1 MTMKNSRRDFL
12 KKSGLAGLGMAGFG
26 MMGSNKES
34 NNIDVFKSDYRQR
47 FNMRGYAA
55 PALEVVRIGVM
66 GLGNRGSGTVLRLAS
81 IEGVE
86 IKALCDVQPA
96 KAEESAAA
104 ISDHHSPDLYTDGPD
119 DWKKMCERDDIDLI
133 AIVTPWQRHTE
144 QAVFA
149 MEHDKH
155 VYVELPAAQTIE
167 QCWQLVETSERT
179 RKHCIQ
185 VSRSS
190 HRNDTAFVLKMARE
204 GAFGDIIHAE
214 GHYIHDLLM
223 SHILNKTMFYDM
235 WRLNDNLNRQGNLY
249 PPHGLVPVM
258 QMLDINSGD
267 KMEYLVSV
275 SSRDFMAADK
285 INELAKED
293 NFFKEFA
300 GKKYRGNMNTTII
313 KTHLGRTIML
323 QHDVT
328 SPRPGARFSLISGTE
343 GIYSVGPNRF
353 ANSHDGWVSDEELQS
368 LIEEYTP
375 KLTTRFRELVNES
388 QRERQSRGYA
398 QVAPLDWRLIDCLR
412 NGLPLEMDVYD
423 AALSTS
429 IVPLTEWS
437 VSNRSNPVLVPDFT
451 AGSWK
456 TNPRIMDV
464 DLTHGGN
471 TRIL

>member
-1 MTMKNSRRDFL
+1 MKNNRRDFL
-12 KKSGLAGLGMAGFG
+12 KKSGLAGLGMAGLG
-26 MMGSNKES
+26 LMGSKKES
-34 NNIDVFKSDYRQR
+34 DNMDAFKSNYRQR
-47 FNMRGYAA
+47 YNMRGYAA
-55 PALEVVRIGVM
+55 PALDVVRVGVM

-86 IKALCDVQPA
+86 IKALCDVRPE
-96 KAEESAAA
+96 KAQESAAA

-119 DWKKMCERDDIDLI
+119 AWKKMCERDDIDLI
-133 AIVTPWQRHTE
+133 SIVTPWERHTE
-144 QAVFA
+144 QAVYA
-149 MEHDKH
+149 MEHGKH
-155 VYVELPAAQTIE
+155 VQIELPAAQTIE
-167 QCWQLVETSERT
+167 ECWQLVETSERT
-179 RKHCIQ
+179 KKHLLQ

-204 GAFGDIIHAE
+204 GVFGDIIHAE

-223 SHILNKTMFYDM
+223 SHILNKSMFYDQ
-235 WRLNDNLNRQGNLY
+235 WRLRDNLNRQGNLY
-249 PPHGLVPVM
+249 PPHGLMPIV
-258 QMLDINSGD
+258 QMLDINCGD

-275 SSRDFMAADK
+275 SSNDFMASQK
-285 INELAKED
+285 IQELAEED
-293 NFFKEFA
+293 DFYKEFV
-300 GKKYRGNMNTTII
+300 GKEYRGNMNTTII

-343 GIYSVGPNRF
+343 GIYAMSPSRF
-353 ANSHDGWVSDEELQS
+353 AYSHDGWVDQEELNA
-368 LIEEYTP
+368 LIEKYTP
-375 KLTTRFRELVNES
+375 KITTRFRELQAQS

-398 QVAPLDWRLIDCLR
+398 QVAPIDWRMIDCLR

-437 VSNRSNPVLVPDFT
+437 VANRSNPVLVPDFT
-451 AGSWK
+451 AGAWK
-456 TNPRIMDV
+456 TNPRAMDV

>member
-1 MTMKNSRRDFL
+1 MKNNRRDFL
-12 KKSGLAGLGMAGFG
+12 KKSGLAGLGMAGLG
-26 MMGSNKES
+26 LMGSKKETD
-34 NNIDVFKSDYRQR
+34 NRDAFKSKYRQR
-47 FNMRGYAA
+47 FNMRGYEA
-55 PALEVVRIGVM
+55 PALDVVRVGVM

-86 IKALCDVQPA
+86 ITALCDVRPE
-96 KAEESAAA
+96 KAAESAEA
-104 ISDHHSPDLYTDGPD
+104 ISDHHSPDLYTDGHD
-119 DWKKMCERDDIDLI
+119 DWKRMCEREDIDLI
-133 AIVTPWQRHTE
+133 AIVTPWERHTE
-144 QAVFA
+144 QVVFA

-155 VYVELPAAQTIE
+155 VQIELPAAQTIE

-179 RKHCIQ
+179 RKHCLQ

-204 GAFGDIIHAE
+204 GLFGDIIHAE

-235 WRLNDNLNRQGNLY
+235 WRLRDNLNRQGNLY
-249 PPHGLVPVM
+249 PPHGLMPIV

-275 SSRDFMAADK
+275 SSKDFMAGDK
-285 INELAKED
+285 INELAEED
-293 NFFKEFA
+293 DFFKEFA
-300 GKKYRGNMNTTII
+300 GQEYRGNMNTTII

-328 SPRPGARFSLISGTE
+328 TPRPGARFSMISGTK
-343 GIYSVGPNRF
+343 GIFSADPTRF
-353 ANSHDGWVSDEELQS
+353 AYSHDGWVDQEELRA
-368 LIEEYTP
+368 LIEQYTP
-375 KLTTRFRELVNES
+375 KITTRFRELQEGS

-398 QVAPLDWRLIDCLR
+398 QVAPIDWRMIDCLR
-412 NGLPLEMDVYD
+412 NGIPLEMDVYD

-429 IVPLTEWS
+429 IVALTAWS